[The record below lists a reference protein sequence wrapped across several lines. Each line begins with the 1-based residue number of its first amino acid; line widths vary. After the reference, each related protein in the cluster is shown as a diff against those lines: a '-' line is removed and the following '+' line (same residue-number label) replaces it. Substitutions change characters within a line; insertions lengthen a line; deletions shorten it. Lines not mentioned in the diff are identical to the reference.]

1 MLFRSCKDGTR
12 GIDYFLKL
20 SENSEYEGNLRV
32 DCERCGKTIEPKIV
46 IQFLKKE
53 LVVDFYSPRKIYN
66 ESGRLCN
73 DFLKEMKRE
82 NVDLDVL
89 KVIVINLIFYVDKM
103 GKLEKSIS
111 QLLYTFLKKLLE
123 KN

>member
-1 MLFRSCKDGTR
+1 M
-12 GIDYFLKL
+12 
-20 SENSEYEGNLRV
+20 

-123 KN
+123 KK